1 MNNKN
6 VLNKLNGL
14 FDKVLELKIEVAKN
28 IAVEDVNT
36 LLDYLDA
43 KNEAYEIWIGYYEND
58 GFVLDYT
65 LNDDGAFALMDVNGR
80 GLITY
85 LLDYYD
91 NNVSRV
97 YIPSKPTVAIKIRI
111 DNDAMH
117 TYYIEYDGYN
127 LNFDLE

>member
-127 LNFDLE
+127 LDFDLE